1 MDKRK
6 NNKILVAEDSDDD
19 FLLIRDAFE
28 ENGVPVDLAW
38 VKDGEELMDYL
49 YRRGPY
55 QKPGSTTVPDIIL
68 LDLNMP
74 KKNGFEALKEI
85 KADAQLRR
93 IPVIVLSTS
102 GSDSDIH
109 KAYELGINA
118 YIRKP
123 IGFVLFAEAMK
134 TLYDFW
140 FGISK
145 RADGETR

>member
-28 ENGVPVDLAW
+28 ENAVPVDLAW
-38 VKDGEELMDYL
+38 VKDGEELLDYL
-49 YRRGPY
+49 HHRGLY
-55 QKPGSTTVPDIIL
+55 QEPGSAVVPDLIL

-85 KADAQLRR
+85 KADALLRR
-93 IPVIVLSTS
+93 IPIIVLSTS
-102 GSDSDIH
+102 GSDEDIH

-145 RADGETR
+145 RADGEKR

>member
-6 NNKILVAEDSDDD
+6 NSKILVAEDSDDD

-28 ENGVPVDLAW
+28 ENAVPVDLAW
-38 VKDGEELMDYL
+38 VKDGEELLDYL

-55 QKPGSTTVPDIIL
+55 QKPGSATVPELIL

-93 IPVIVLSTS
+93 IPIIVLSTS
-102 GSDSDIH
+102 GSDEDIH

-118 YIRKP
+118 YVRKP

-134 TLYDFW
+134 TIYDFW
-140 FGISK
+140 FGIS
-145 RADGETR
+145 RRDNGETR